1 MSAPI
6 IPQMPSGNLSS
17 IENLKGR
24 NDPEAI
30 KAVAK
35 EMESLFAYELIK
47 AMRKTISESSKN
59 GLGGEIYTSLFDME
73 LAKICAERG
82 LGIKE
87 MLLRNLDK
95 ERYIQ
100 QSSGEISEG
109 LKNLRVPAG
118 LNQEQKVDKEAL
130 KETIKSTLPVDGKIT
145 SEFGL
150 RTHPI
155 HGSIRFH
162 HGVDI
167 AAPRGSEIYPI
178 GNGNVIF
185 SGQKSGYGNIVIIDH
200 GDGILSK
207 YAHNE
212 SNLVKEG
219 DQVTTDTVIARVG
232 NTGKST
238 GSHLHFEIVHNGRR
252 VNPLEF
258 VDIT

>member
-1 MSAPI
+1 MSI
-6 IPQMPSGNLSS
+6 HIPQMPSGNISS

-30 KAVAK
+30 KALAK
-35 EMESLFAYELIK
+35 EMESVFAYELIK
-47 AMRKTISESSKN
+47 AMRKTVSESSKN
-59 GLGGEIYTSLFDME
+59 GLGGEAYTSLFDME
-73 LAKICAERG
+73 LARLCAERG
-82 LGIKE
+82 FGIKE

-100 QSSGEISEG
+100 QSNGEISEG
-109 LKNLRVPAG
+109 FKNLRVPAG

-130 KETIKSTLPVDGKIT
+130 KEPVKSALPVDGKIT
-145 SEFGL
+145 SEFGF

-155 HGSIRFH
+155 HGDIRFH
-162 HGVDI
+162 YGVDI
-167 AAPRGSEIYPI
+167 AAPHGSEIYPI

-200 GDGILSK
+200 GDGMLSK

-212 SNLVKEG
+212 LNLVKEG

-232 NTGKST
+232 STGKST
-238 GSHLHFEIVHNGRR
+238 GSHLHFEIVHNGRN